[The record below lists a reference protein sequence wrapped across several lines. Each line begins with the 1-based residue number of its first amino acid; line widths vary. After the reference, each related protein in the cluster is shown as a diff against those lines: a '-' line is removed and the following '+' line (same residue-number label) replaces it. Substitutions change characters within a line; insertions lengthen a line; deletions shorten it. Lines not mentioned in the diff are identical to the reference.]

1 MQTALL
7 LLPDFALIALGVLLA
22 RRGGFAPQFWVG
34 VERLVYFILFPALL
48 VHSIAR
54 TSFHAG
60 TALGLVQCS
69 LGITLAGALLGS
81 LALAF
86 KPDAR
91 RFASGLQCAFR
102 FNSYVA
108 LALASR
114 LGGEPGT
121 ATMAVIIGVAVPLAN
136 AMAVLALARH
146 SGAGL
151 WRELARNPL
160 LVATLGGLAFN
171 LAGGTLAEPV
181 AALLSRLG
189 QASIALGLIAV
200 GAGLQ
205 LRQLGVSRWLVGWF
219 TFVKLG
225 LLPLVAFG
233 LAQALALPPAEAR
246 VVLLFGCLPTAS
258 SAYVLAQR
266 MGGDG
271 PLVAG
276 LISLSTL
283 LSMLGIPL
291 WLGLLG

>member
-22 RRGGFAPQFWVG
+22 RRGGFAPQFWSG
-34 VERLVYFILFPALL
+34 IERLVYFILFPALL
-48 VHSIAR
+48 LHSIAR

-60 TALGLVQCS
+60 TALALVQS
-69 LGITLAGALLGS
+69 AVGITLAGAALGC
-81 LALAF
+81 AVLAF
-86 KPDAR
+86 RPDAR
-91 RFASGLQCAFR
+91 RFSSGIQCAFR

-114 LGGEPGT
+114 LGGETGT
-121 ATMAVIIGVAVPLAN
+121 ANMAILIGVAVPLAN
-136 AMAVLALARH
+136 AMAVFALARN
-146 SGAGL
+146 SERSLLA
-151 WRELARNPL
+151 ELARNPL
-160 LVATLGGLAFN
+160 LVATLAGLLFN

-205 LRQLGVSRWLVGWF
+205 LRHLDSARLLVGWF

-225 LLPLVAFG
+225 LLPLVAWA
-233 LAQALALPPAEAR
+233 LAHAFALPPAEAR
-246 VVLLFGCLPTAS
+246 IVILFGCLPTAS

-276 LISLSTL
+276 LISLSTVV
-283 LSMLGIPL
+283 SMAAIPL
-291 WLGLLG
+291 WLALLG